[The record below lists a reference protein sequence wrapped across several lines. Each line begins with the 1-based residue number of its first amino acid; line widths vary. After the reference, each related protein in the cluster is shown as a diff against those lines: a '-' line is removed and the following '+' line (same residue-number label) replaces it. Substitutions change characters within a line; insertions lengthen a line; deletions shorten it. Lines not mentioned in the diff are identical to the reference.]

1 VYDKTVRRR
10 RAVLGLLVA
19 SSLILLTAY
28 FGESGGG
35 LHAVQRGVLDVVSP
49 IQEGASRAL
58 KPFRDLAGW
67 TGDTL
72 DAKKEV
78 KDLRAER
85 DALRAS
91 AVAGR
96 AARRE
101 NAQLKRM
108 LGIDEAAGL
117 SKAGPVA
124 ARVIGQDPSLWYG
137 QVTINKGTSD
147 GIQVDQPVVT
157 GEGLVGRVSFAAGS
171 TAIVR
176 LITDHTTRVSA
187 RVNATGITGVVRVE
201 AGRPTDLVLDFTRRD
216 DDVQRGQVIVT
227 AGTRSRADRLVS
239 LYPPNVPIGT
249 VTRVDQPATDDQQ
262 VHLRP
267 FADLRR
273 MEFVQVLTRAP
284 NHNRPLP

>member
-1 VYDKTVRRR
+1 MYDKTVRRR

-67 TGDTL
+67 VGDTL
-72 DAKKEV
+72 DAKGEV

-85 DALRAS
+85 DALRRS
-91 AVAGR
+91 AVAGT

-101 NAQLKRM
+101 NAELKR
-108 LGIDEAAGL
+108 LLELDEAAGL
-117 SKAGPVA
+117 ERAGPVG

-147 GIQVDQPVVT
+147 GVRVDQPVVT
-157 GEGLVGRVSFAAGS
+157 GEGLVGRVSFASAG

-201 AGRPTDLVLDFTRRD
+201 AGRPTELVMDYTRRD
-216 DDVQRGQVIVT
+216 DDVRQGQVIVT
-227 AGTRSRADRLVS
+227 AGTRSNSDRLVS

-249 VTRVDQPATDDQQ
+249 VTRVDQPATDDQE

-284 NHNRPLP
+284 NDNRPAE